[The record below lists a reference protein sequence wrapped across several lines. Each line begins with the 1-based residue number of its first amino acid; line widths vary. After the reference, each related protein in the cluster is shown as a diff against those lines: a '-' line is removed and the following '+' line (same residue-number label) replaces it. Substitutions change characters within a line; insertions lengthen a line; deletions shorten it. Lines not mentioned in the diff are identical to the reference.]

1 MAYLLLVQEKS
12 EVRRARP
19 TADGRIAMDKM
30 LAFTADLKAR
40 GLLIASDSLTSDA
53 KGVRV
58 EIRDGRR
65 SLLDGPFTESKEI
78 VGGFFLIDCD
88 SREQAIALACEC
100 PAAAWATIEVRQS
113 GPCYE
118 Q

>member
-1 MAYLLLVQEKS
+1 MPYLLLVQEKS
-12 EVRRARP
+12 EARRARS
-19 TADGRIAMDKM
+19 TENGRIAMDSM
-30 LAFTADLKAR
+30 LAFAEGLRSR
-40 GLLIASDSLTSDA
+40 GILIASDSLKSDA
-53 KGVRV
+53 SGVRV

-88 SREQAIALACEC
+88 SREQALAIACEC

-118 Q
+118 D